1 MKGKE
6 KILEGLTFD
15 DVLLVPKKSEVVP
28 SNVVLKTKLTKNL
41 ELNIPILSAAMD
53 AVTESRMAIAIA
65 REGGIGFIHKNMSIE
80 RQAEEVDIVKR
91 NESGMITNPITLSPD
106 QTTSDAEMIL
116 KTYKISGLP
125 VVDSNKTI
133 RYYY

>member
-53 AVTESRMAIAIA
+53 TVTEYRMAIAIV

-91 NESGMITNPITLSPD
+91 NESGMITNPITL
-106 QTTSDAEMIL
+106 
-116 KTYKISGLP
+116 
-125 VVDSNKTI
+125 
-133 RYYY
+133 